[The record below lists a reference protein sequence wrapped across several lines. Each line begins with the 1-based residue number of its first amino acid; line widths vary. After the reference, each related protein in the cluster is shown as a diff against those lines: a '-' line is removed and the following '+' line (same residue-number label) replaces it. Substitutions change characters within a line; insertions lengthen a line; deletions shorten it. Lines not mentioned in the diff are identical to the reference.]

1 MKTLFAPGCGL
12 MLYKPHL
19 AERLLAILREHVG
32 PMDMWL
38 TCCRHVP
45 PLPAGTRVINTCP
58 GCDRRYREN
67 YQESSTVSLW
77 EVLVRTPGFSLP
89 DYEGREMAILDACPT
104 RSEARVHRAVRE
116 LVQRMNISLVE
127 PTNTGTSSTCCG
139 DSFWGEIPTERVV
152 GLMKKRASEMPSHEV
167 IVYCVSCAKAMF
179 VGARRPRYL
188 VDLLFGEGTAPKTC
202 DPDLWHKELQEYID
216 SHA

>member
-1 MKTLFAPGCGL
+1 MLFAPGCGL
-12 MLYKPHL
+12 MLYKPHI
-19 AERLLAILREHVG
+19 AERLHAVLREIVG

-45 PLPAGTRVINTCP
+45 PLAPGTRVINTCP

-67 YQESSTVSLW
+67 YRDSSTVSLW
-77 EVLVRTPGFSLP
+77 EILARSPGFSLP
-89 DYEGREMAILDACPT
+89 DHQGREMTILEACPT
-104 RSEARVHRAVRE
+104 RSETRVHEAVRE
-116 LVQRMNISLVE
+116 LVRRMNISLVE
-127 PTNTGTSSTCCG
+127 PASTRTGGICCG

-152 GLMKKRASEMPSHEV
+152 RLMKKRASEMPSHEV

-179 VGARRPRYL
+179 IGGRRPRYL
-188 VDLLFGEGTAPKTC
+188 IDLLFGEDTVPQTC
-202 DPDLWHKELQEYID
+202 DPDSWHHELQGYID